1 MTTVGKRAFWF
12 DDNKQPNVAD
22 ILEREPG
29 FAVDRL
35 KFHSPDAD
43 NWPAIE
49 RAHAYCISSARDEV
63 PDQYKCSAAFIAR
76 CPELLVVST
85 TGAGYDT
92 VDLGAC
98 SAAGVLAVNQ
108 AGANADAVAEH
119 AVAMMLSLSKNI
131 PQTDRSLR
139 RERGVNRE
147 VFKGWNAHGRTVG
160 ILGLGQVGRRVA
172 RICSKGLQMRVIA
185 CDPYLTAEECAAR
198 DAMKVDFVSLISASR
213 YLTIHCPLTDE
224 TRGIIGVSQLAKMQA
239 GAYLINT
246 ARGGIVDESAL
257 AEGLTNK
264 HLAGAGIDAWDI
276 EPPPLQHPLLAMD
289 NVIATYHTA
298 GVTVDSRHNMANWN
312 AEQIVQIL
320 DGQRP
325 PRLLNS
331 DAWPL
336 FARRFE
342 QIFGARP
349 AS

>member
-1 MTTVGKRAFWF
+1 MTIVQKRAFWF
-12 DDNKQPNVAD
+12 DDNKRPNVAD
-22 ILEREPG
+22 ILERAPDV
-29 FAVDRL
+29 AVDRL
-35 KFHSPDAD
+35 KFDSPDAE
-43 NWPAIE
+43 NWPAIA

-63 PDQYKCSAAFIAR
+63 PDQYKCNAAFLAR

-92 VDLGAC
+92 IDIAAC

-131 PQTDRSLR
+131 PQTDSSLR

-160 ILGLGQVGRRVA
+160 ILGIGEVGRRVA

-185 CDPYLTAEECAAR
+185 CDPYLSAEQIAAR
-198 DAMKVDFVSLISASR
+198 DATKVDFDTLISESR

-224 TRGIIGVSQLAKMQA
+224 TRGIIGPRELAKMQA

-246 ARGGIVDESAL
+246 ARGGILDEPAL
-257 AEGLTNK
+257 AEALTNK
-264 HLAGAGIDAWDI
+264 HLAGTGIDAWDI

-325 PRLLNS
+325 PRLLNA
-331 DAWPL
+331 DVWPL
-336 FARRFE
+336 YARRFE
-342 QIFGARP
+342 QIFGFRP